1 MARRS
6 KEGELQLGFDM
17 APVLPRKAEAPPATK
32 IVDSPG
38 ITRAEEIQLPDPES
52 QLPVDGTCRPANGA
66 FLRVAA
72 LPQSSAPVPTGLVSS
87 SQLQAPNSDLPNVLT
102 VAQLTQRISGVL
114 EEGIGSVW
122 VEGEI
127 SNLRRQSSGHS
138 YFTLK
143 DEESQL
149 SCVLFARTAS
159 GQKVALRDGLQVQ
172 LQGQIS
178 VYQPRGQYQLVVRVV
193 QAKGEGV
200 LQARFEE
207 LKRRLAAEGLFDQ
220 SRKRTLPRFPRRIG
234 VVTSPT
240 GAAIHD
246 FLQVLHRRH
255 PGLRVVINPVR
266 VQGKGAAAEIA
277 AAIAELAA
285 GGGVIGPVDLIVVTR
300 GGGSL
305 EDLWEFNEEAVAR
318 AIVASSV
325 PVVSAVGHEIDFS
338 IADFAADLRAP
349 TPSAAAELIAAE
361 GSELLE
367 RSRSLVARIGREAL
381 ARMGLHHAV
390 QQRLASS
397 PLFRD
402 PLRRVEEAKQTSDR
416 IEEFLTGTIERR
428 TEQVSATI
436 ARRAAQM
443 ASAHPGH
450 RLLHADQKISALGEQ
465 LGTLMAHRLERDKGR
480 MNLVIAAL
488 SALNPEA
495 TLARGFSITRN
506 VEGKVITSS
515 GQVKQG
521 ESIRTQLAEGEL
533 DAVVKR
539 LES

>member
-52 QLPVDGTCRPANGA
+52 QLPLDGTCRPANGA
-66 FLRVAA
+66 SLRVAA

-102 VAQLTQRISGVL
+102 VAQLTRRISSVL

-266 VQGKGAAAEIA
+266 VQGKGTAAEIA
-277 AAIAELAA
+277 AAITELAA

-436 ARRAAQM
+436 ARRAAQI

-480 MNLVIAAL
+480 MNLVSAAL

-506 VEGKVITSS
+506 AEGKVITSS

-521 ESIRTQLAEGEL
+521 ESIRTKLAEGEL

>member
-17 APVLPRKAEAPPATK
+17 APLLPRKAEAPSAAKIGDATE
-32 IVDSPG
+32 
-38 ITRAEEIQLPDPES
+38 ITCAQEIQLPDPDS
-52 QLPVDGTCRPANGA
+52 QLPVDGTCRPASGA
-66 FLRVAA
+66 ALRAAA
-72 LPQSSAPVPTGLVSS
+72 LPQSSAPVPTGLVPS
-87 SQLQAPNSDLPNVLT
+87 SQLAATSSQLPNVLT
-102 VAQLTQRISGVL
+102 VAQLTRRISSVL
-114 EEGIGSVW
+114 EEGLGSVW

-255 PGLRVVINPVR
+255 PGLRIVINPVR

-277 AAIAELAA
+277 AAITELAA
-285 GGGVIGPVDLIVVTR
+285 GGGIIGPVDLIVVTR

-381 ARMGLHHAV
+381 ARTGLHHAV

-402 PLRRVEEAKQTSDR
+402 PLRRVEEARQTSDR

-436 ARRAAQM
+436 ARRAAQI

-450 RLLHADQKISALGEQ
+450 RLLHAGQKISTLGEQ

-480 MNLVIAAL
+480 MNLVSAAM

-506 VEGKVITSS
+506 AEGKVITSAS
-515 GQVKQG
+515 SLKTGDLLRTTLADG
-521 ESIRTQLAEGEL
+521 E
-533 DAVVKR
+533 V
-539 LES
+539 ESDVR

>member
-17 APVLPRKAEAPPATK
+17 APLLPRKAEAPPAAK
-32 IVDSPG
+32 IRDATE
-38 ITRAEEIQLPDPES
+38 ITRAEDT
-52 QLPVDGTCRPANGA
+52 QLPVNGTCPPASGA
-66 FLRVAA
+66 TLRAAA
-72 LPQSSAPVPTGLVSS
+72 LPQSSAPVPTGFVPSCQLPAAS
-87 SQLQAPNSDLPNVLT
+87 SQLSNVLT
-102 VAQLTQRISGVL
+102 VAQLTRRISSVL

-172 LQGQIS
+172 LQGRIS

-277 AAIAELAA
+277 AAITELAA

-305 EDLWEFNEEAVAR
+305 EDLWEFNEETVAR

-381 ARMGLHHAV
+381 ARTGLHHAV

-402 PLRRVEEAKQTSDR
+402 PFRRVEEARQTSDR
-416 IEEFLTGTIERR
+416 IEEFLTGTMERR

-436 ARRAAQM
+436 ARRAAQI

-450 RLLHADQKISALGEQ
+450 RLLHAGQRISTLGEQ
-465 LGTLMAHRLERDKGR
+465 LGILMAHRLERDKGR
-480 MNLVIAAL
+480 MNLVSAAL

-506 VEGKVITSS
+506 AEGKVVTSAS
-515 GQVKQG
+515 SLKTGDLLRTTLADG
-521 ESIRTQLAEGEL
+521 E
-533 DAVVKR
+533 V
-539 LES
+539 ESDVR

>member
-66 FLRVAA
+66 SLRVAA

-102 VAQLTQRISGVL
+102 VAQLTRRISGVL

-506 VEGKVITSS
+506 AEGKVITSS

>member
-6 KEGELQLGFDM
+6 HDGELQLGFDM
-17 APVLPRKAEAPPATK
+17 APVLPRRKEALVPAVPKKEELSEAVKSSECSDAEVATPASK
-32 IVDSPG
+32 
-38 ITRAEEIQLPDPES
+38 EPE
-52 QLPVDGTCRPANGA
+52 
-66 FLRVAA
+66 
-72 LPQSSAPVPTGLVSS
+72 
-87 SQLQAPNSDLPNVLT
+87 VLT
-102 VAQLTQRISGVL
+102 VVQLTRRISGLL

-159 GQKVALRDGLQVQ
+159 GQKIALRDGLQVQ
-172 LQGQIS
+172 LHGQIS
-178 VYQPRGQYQLVVRVV
+178 VYQPRGQYQLVVKSI
-193 QAKGEGV
+193 QTKGEGQ
-200 LQARFEE
+200 LQAQFEE

-220 SRKRTLPRFPRRIG
+220 ERKRPLPRYPRRIG

-246 FLQVLHRRH
+246 FLHVLHRRH

-277 AAIAELAA
+277 AAVTEFSEGNSII
-285 GGGVIGPVDLIVVTR
+285 GGVDVIVVTR

-305 EDLWEFNEEAVAR
+305 EDLWEFNEEVVAR
-318 AIVASSV
+318 AIAAASV

-338 IADFAADLRAP
+338 IADFAADFRAP
-349 TPSAAAELIAAE
+349 TPSAAAEMLAAE

-367 RSRSLVARIGREAL
+367 RCLSLTSRIGRDAL
-381 ARMGLHHAV
+381 SLISLLAAGE
-390 QQRLASS
+390 QRLASS
-397 PLFRD
+397 SLFRE
-402 PLRRVEEAKQTSDR
+402 PIRRLEEARQTGDS
-416 IEEFLTGTIERR
+416 IEESLIGFLERR
-428 TEQVSATI
+428 LEQFGSTIDHRSAQI
-436 ARRAAQM
+436 

-450 RLLHADQKISALGEQ
+450 RLMHAAQKFSSLREQ
-465 LGTLMAHRLERDKGR
+465 LGTQLSRRLDRENGR
-480 MNLVIAAL
+480 VDRVSAAL

-506 VEGKVITSS
+506 AAGKVLTSS
-515 GQVKQG
+515 DQVKPGDLIQ
-521 ESIRTQLAEGEL
+521 TQLAQGEVGS
-533 DAVVKR
+533 VVEKKR
-539 LES
+539 A